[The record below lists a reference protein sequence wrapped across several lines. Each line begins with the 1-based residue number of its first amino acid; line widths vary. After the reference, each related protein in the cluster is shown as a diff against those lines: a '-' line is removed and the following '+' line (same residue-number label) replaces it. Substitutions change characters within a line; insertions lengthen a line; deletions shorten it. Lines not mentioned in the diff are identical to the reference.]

1 MTQQQ
6 ETHKVRVRFTERC
19 PYTLTIPL
27 YWRGKK
33 ISNGIKKLKRKI
45 MDKEM
50 DVDAA
55 YVPWLVD
62 EFFAHAI
69 DQCGF
74 DKAPEGVP
82 FWPEDGT
89 KEPGRIREQR
99 ITQFLNGASEEKLLS
114 VGAIAR
120 KVEAIIKARTE
131 KKLTWEDCDRLL
143 TNKQIEGLIE
153 WLETCPSEEEKP

>member
-6 ETHKVRVRFTERC
+6 EVKKVMVKFTGRC
-19 PYTLTIPL
+19 PYTIRIPE
-27 YWRGKK
+27 YWGGKK
-33 ISNGIKKLKRKI
+33 ISNGTKKIKRRP
-45 MDKEM
+45 MDRQME
-50 DVDAA
+50 VDHT
-55 YVPWLVD
+55 YVPFLVD
-62 EFFAHAI
+62 RFFVHVI

-74 DKAPEGVP
+74 DKAPDGVP

-99 ITQFLNGASEEKLLS
+99 IVHFLNGATEEQLNS

-120 KVEAIIKARTE
+120 KTNAILEARAE

-143 TNKQIEGLIE
+143 TNKQIEGLIQ
-153 WLETCPSEEEKP
+153 WLETCPPEEEKS